1 MYGVLWRFRANLR
14 RMPAL
19 TVRIDKELLP
29 LVAVMPGFVSNRV
42 IRCGPSVLILLS
54 VFADQHAA
62 DEAVVPIDWW
72 IGANLR
78 PLLGDLANPVI
89 GRVHQRRVVELA
101 GSDLGIPDPWRDAAD
116 VAARFEANGRQ
127 PDLASS
133 RPDRG

>member
-1 MYGVLWRFRANLR
+1 MFGVLWRFRANLR

-19 TVRIDKELLP
+19 TVRIEKDLLP

-42 IRCGPSVLILLS
+42 MRCGPSVLILLS
-54 VFADQHAA
+54 VFADERAA
-62 DEAVVPIDWW
+62 EEAAAPVDWW

-78 PLLGDLANPVI
+78 PLLSDLANPVI

-101 GSDLGIPDPWRDAAD
+101 GNDLETPDLRRDAAG
-116 VAARFEANGRQ
+116 VAARSEANGRP
-127 PDLASS
+127 PDLARA